1 MKFKMNELE
10 WTIKDATADEVK
22 AVFNDKNEES
32 YYYGSTTMST
42 QEILINKEATKEKQK
57 ETLYHELM
65 HCYIYCYLCDGLQ
78 FDEEALCNISAKSH
92 NMIHKICEDYFG
104 LKGGSDEK

>member
-10 WTIKDATADEVK
+10 WSIKDATADEVK

-42 QEILINKEATKEKQK
+42 QEILINKEATKEKQR

-104 LKGGSDEK
+104 LKGGSDE